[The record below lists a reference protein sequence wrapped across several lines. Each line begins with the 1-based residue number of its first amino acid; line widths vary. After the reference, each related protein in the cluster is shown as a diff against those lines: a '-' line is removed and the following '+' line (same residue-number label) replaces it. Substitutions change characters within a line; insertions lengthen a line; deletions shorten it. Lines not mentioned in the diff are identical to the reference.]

1 MLRGSSGRRPCH
13 LRCIRFLNRWF
24 YPVSISLSARVN
36 NMNLEAG
43 TQVRGFGWGNGMAEA
58 YTGNHAGHRAVR
70 TRLKVDT
77 AP

>member
-1 MLRGSSGRRPCH
+1 M
-13 LRCIRFLNRWF
+13 
-24 YPVSISLSARVN
+24 N
-36 NMNLEAG
+36 NMNPEAW
-43 TQVRGFGWGNGMAEA
+43 TQVQADGWENGMAEA

>member
-1 MLRGSSGRRPCH
+1 MLAKPSNVAEGD
-13 LRCIRFLNRWF
+13 
-24 YPVSISLSARVN
+24 RVTKTDIP
-36 NMNLEAG
+36 APG
-43 TQVRGFGWGNGMAEA
+43 GWRNSMDEA

>member
-1 MLRGSSGRRPCH
+1 MTANPLEIRGRH
-13 LRCIRFLNRWF
+13 
-24 YPVSISLSARVN
+24 RVN
-36 NMNLEAG
+36 NKNPEVYRKAAE
-43 TQVRGFGWGNGMAEA
+43 GWGNVMVEA